1 MAKLTRGERMIKIF
15 VYLMAHY
22 NNRYTITEIMHN
34 LDIPESDLRS
44 IQRDMQSLIDVEGC
58 YIRKLV
64 EFGKTYYQVALE
76 KANKLIFPEFD
87 DVLLHFVF
95 LQRIANLYPSCSLLI
110 NDLID
115 TIQKSLPKA
124 MQDSLKRHSKA
135 LNNRIIFMGT
145 LPNIDE
151 DSGKKIQILLEG
163 IRTNRL
169 VEIDYTDN
177 FGNRTNKLRI
187 PLMLIVYQG
196 EIYVGCVSKSSP
208 GATYALK
215 CCRMESVKLTKKHF
229 VEDPS
234 DIENLRKRV
243 RTGSFLMGEQNPKD
257 EEVEIYFAGYAKNI
271 LNENPYHRSMK
282 IEKLPCGDLRVKMKV
297 EVNEL
302 LKQWV
307 MYYGPIAEVLKPDS
321 LKQMICES
329 AQQLV
334 CLYSS
339 KKA

>member
-145 LPNIDE
+145 LPNIDATL
-151 DSGKKIQILLEG
+151 G
-163 IRTNRL
+163 
-169 VEIDYTDN
+169 
-177 FGNRTNKLRI
+177 
-187 PLMLIVYQG
+187 
-196 EIYVGCVSKSSP
+196 SS
-208 GATYALK
+208 
-215 CCRMESVKLTKKHF
+215 H
-229 VEDPS
+229 
-234 DIENLRKRV
+234 
-243 RTGSFLMGEQNPKD
+243 
-257 EEVEIYFAGYAKNI
+257 
-271 LNENPYHRSMK
+271 
-282 IEKLPCGDLRVKMKV
+282 
-297 EVNEL
+297 
-302 LKQWV
+302 
-307 MYYGPIAEVLKPDS
+307 
-321 LKQMICES
+321 
-329 AQQLV
+329 
-334 CLYSS
+334 SS
-339 KKA
+339 